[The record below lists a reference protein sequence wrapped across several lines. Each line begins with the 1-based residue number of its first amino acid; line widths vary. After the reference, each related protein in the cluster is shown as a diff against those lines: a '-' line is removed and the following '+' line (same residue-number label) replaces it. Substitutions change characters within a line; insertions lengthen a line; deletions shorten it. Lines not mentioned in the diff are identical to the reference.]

1 MRSWCAAVF
10 TLFADD
16 GILARDEVRGAMK
29 QLVKTLRR
37 TAPALWSSVSSSEMD
52 LNLDHAVAAMLGEE
66 LTSDVTESGVHV
78 DAAAVVEM
86 EPIDIDRFFDA
97 ALGLLRHLSLAR
109 RRIAFATFLETH
121 FDACVGK
128 ELIEHTPSDWSSE
141 RGAAVIL
148 ATKVKRE
155 LLASGHAADRA
166 AVVSKWIHDL
176 NRRWCS
182 LCRSIAPAVRDAPER
197 TSLLWLPE
205 PFVIPGGRFSEIYYW
220 DSWWAIKVRLT
231 ERRGGGGGG
240 AFFFLLSSFFFL
252 LCRFFF
258 FSFFSPPSFLLVLSL
273 SLSLSL
279 SRPRAGTA
287 RVWDGRHGARNLGQ
301 HGAARSAVRLHTKR
315 QPRLLLKPL
324 SAAAFFRDG
333 AHVPRAVNFNGVG
346 VRRR

>member
-231 ERRGGGGGG
+231 ERRGGGGG
-240 AFFFLLSSFFFL
+240 FLLSSFFL